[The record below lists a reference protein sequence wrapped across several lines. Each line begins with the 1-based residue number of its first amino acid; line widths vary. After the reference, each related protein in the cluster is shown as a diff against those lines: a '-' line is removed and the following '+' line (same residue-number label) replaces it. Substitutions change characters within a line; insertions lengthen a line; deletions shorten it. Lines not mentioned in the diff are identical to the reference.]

1 MKLQFNLNDFSRSKR
16 NELVDIVKNKVKQ
29 QENIDIVVISS
40 IDMDM
45 TIDNLEV
52 EIRDKTIN
60 IKL

>member
-16 NELVDIVKNKVKQ
+16 NELINIVKDKIKQ
-29 QENIDIVVISS
+29 QENIDIYRVSS

-45 TIDNLEV
+45 TIDDLEV